1 MKTRS
6 NSRAGPVPLARS
18 NSHSEAEFVHFRA
31 ERPESLAAECAP
43 ESRTLVSPMRRPAR
57 RRPAM
62 LDRGSCRRKQV
73 VRYPTRGYQ
82 ADQPSLTHATRPP
95 NLLAL
100 DDHIHI
106 RSDVRTS
113 CRVAALVV

>member
-1 MKTRS
+1 
-6 NSRAGPVPLARS
+6 
-18 NSHSEAEFVHFRA
+18 
-31 ERPESLAAECAP
+31 
-43 ESRTLVSPMRRPAR
+43 
-57 RRPAM
+57 M

-106 RSDVRTS
+106 RRLMGLDKGTIDEVCYQTPKDFFK
-113 CRVAALVV
+113 LPIE

>member
-1 MKTRS
+1 
-6 NSRAGPVPLARS
+6 
-18 NSHSEAEFVHFRA
+18 
-31 ERPESLAAECAP
+31 
-43 ESRTLVSPMRRPAR
+43 
-57 RRPAM
+57 M

-73 VRYPTRGYQ
+73 VRYPTRGYR

-106 RSDVRTS
+106 SSELSRMLPLLSDLSWAASDVDAGGGHLLDAVVSWPRTES
-113 CRVAALVV
+113 ERHRRRSRLS

>member
-1 MKTRS
+1 
-6 NSRAGPVPLARS
+6 
-18 NSHSEAEFVHFRA
+18 
-31 ERPESLAAECAP
+31 
-43 ESRTLVSPMRRPAR
+43 
-57 RRPAM
+57 M

-106 RSDVRTS
+106 RRLLIDYADGTQTRIPGAMNVKAHLRAS
-113 CRVAALVV
+113 